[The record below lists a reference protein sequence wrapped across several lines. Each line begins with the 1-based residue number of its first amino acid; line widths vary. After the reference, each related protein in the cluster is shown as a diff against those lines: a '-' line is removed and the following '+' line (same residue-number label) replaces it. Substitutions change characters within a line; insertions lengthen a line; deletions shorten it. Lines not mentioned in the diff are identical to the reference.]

1 MLKSLLHKVARRLA
15 TLFKRDSNTGVFCE
29 YSEIVIN
36 TYFEEQL
43 QMVAFEFSHGTPMF
57 TGKTIE
63 NFASAYL
70 TLE

>member
-43 QMVAFEFSHGTPMF
+43 RTAAFEFSHGAPMF
-57 TGKTIE
+57 
-63 NFASAYL
+63 
-70 TLE
+70 

>member
-29 YSEIVIN
+29 YSEILVN

-43 QMVAFEFSHGTPMF
+43 RTAAFEFSHGAPMF
-57 TGKTIE
+57 
-63 NFASAYL
+63 
-70 TLE
+70 